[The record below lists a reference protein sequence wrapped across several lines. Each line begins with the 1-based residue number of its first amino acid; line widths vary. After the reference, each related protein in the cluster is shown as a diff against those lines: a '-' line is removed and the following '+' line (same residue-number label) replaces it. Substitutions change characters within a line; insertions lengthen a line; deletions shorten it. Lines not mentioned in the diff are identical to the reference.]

1 MLVLFNPVQEMALFS
16 LSYWCRIH
24 LYRRTASSFA
34 ILRERLR
41 AALSLCVQWRQGSS
55 AKSSSERDNIMSD
68 TPYIVART
76 TPRFAFIAE
85 AEIVG
90 MKDRARVSELSA
102 RGCYID
108 SINPLAKGTDVRFR
122 IRYGCSTCEFSGSVI
137 YTHAGFGMG
146 VVFGQLTA
154 EQRSTLD
161 VWLDELARK
170 LD

>member
-1 MLVLFNPVQEMALFS
+1 
-16 LSYWCRIH
+16 
-24 LYRRTASSFA
+24 
-34 ILRERLR
+34 
-41 AALSLCVQWRQGSS
+41 
-55 AKSSSERDNIMSD
+55 MSD
-68 TPYIVART
+68 TPYVVART

-90 MKDRARVSELSA
+90 MKDTARVSELSA

-108 SINPLAKGTDVRFR
+108 SINPFPKGTDVHIR
-122 IRYGCSTCEFSGSVI
+122 IRYGCSTCEFSGTVI

-146 VVFGQLTA
+146 VVFGGLTA

>member
-1 MLVLFNPVQEMALFS
+1 
-16 LSYWCRIH
+16 
-24 LYRRTASSFA
+24 
-34 ILRERLR
+34 
-41 AALSLCVQWRQGSS
+41 
-55 AKSSSERDNIMSD
+55 MSD
-68 TPYIVART
+68 TQYTVART

-90 MKDRARVSELSA
+90 QNDRARVSELSA

-108 SINPLAKGTDVRFR
+108 SINPLPKDTNVRLR
-122 IRYGCSTCEFSGSVI
+122 IRYGCSTCEFSGTVI

-146 VVFGQLTA
+146 VVFGQMTP

-161 VWLDELARK
+161 VWLEELARK

>member
-1 MLVLFNPVQEMALFS
+1 
-16 LSYWCRIH
+16 
-24 LYRRTASSFA
+24 
-34 ILRERLR
+34 
-41 AALSLCVQWRQGSS
+41 
-55 AKSSSERDNIMSD
+55 MSD
-68 TPYIVART
+68 TPYTVART

-90 MKDRARVSELSA
+90 SRDYSRVSELSA

-108 SINPLAKGTDVRFR
+108 SINPMPKGTQLRLR
-122 IRYGCSTCEFSGSVI
+122 IRYGCSTCEFPGTVI

-146 VVFGQLTA
+146 VLFGELTP
-154 EQRSTLD
+154 EQRSTLE

>member
-1 MLVLFNPVQEMALFS
+1 MKM
-16 LSYWCRIH
+16 
-24 LYRRTASSFA
+24 
-34 ILRERLR
+34 
-41 AALSLCVQWRQGSS
+41 
-55 AKSSSERDNIMSD
+55 SE
-68 TPYIVART
+68 TPYTVARL

-90 MKDRARVSELSA
+90 MRDRARVSELSA

-108 SINPLAKGTDVRFR
+108 SINPLPKGTDVRIR
-122 IRYGCSTCEFSGSVI
+122 IRYGCSTCDFDGSVI

-146 VVFGQLTA
+146 VVFGTLTT

-170 LD
+170 MD

>member
-1 MLVLFNPVQEMALFS
+1 
-16 LSYWCRIH
+16 
-24 LYRRTASSFA
+24 
-34 ILRERLR
+34 
-41 AALSLCVQWRQGSS
+41 
-55 AKSSSERDNIMSD
+55 MSD

-85 AEIVG
+85 AEVVG

-108 SINPLAKGTDVRFR
+108 SINPLPKDTDVRIR
-122 IRYGCSTCEFSGSVI
+122 IRYGCSTCEFSGTVI

-146 VVFGQLTA
+146 VVFGVLTA

>member
-1 MLVLFNPVQEMALFS
+1 
-16 LSYWCRIH
+16 
-24 LYRRTASSFA
+24 
-34 ILRERLR
+34 
-41 AALSLCVQWRQGSS
+41 
-55 AKSSSERDNIMSD
+55 MSD
-68 TPYIVART
+68 TTYAVPRT

-85 AEIVG
+85 AEVVG
-90 MKDRARVSELSA
+90 LKDCARVSELSA

-108 SINPLAKGTDVRFR
+108 SINPLPKESEIRIR
-122 IRYGCSTCEFSGSVI
+122 IRYGCSTCEFTGTVI

-146 VVFGQLTA
+146 VVFGEMTA

>member
-1 MLVLFNPVQEMALFS
+1 
-16 LSYWCRIH
+16 
-24 LYRRTASSFA
+24 
-34 ILRERLR
+34 
-41 AALSLCVQWRQGSS
+41 
-55 AKSSSERDNIMSD
+55 MSD
-68 TPYIVART
+68 TIYTVART

-85 AEIVG
+85 AEVVG

-108 SINPLAKGTDVRFR
+108 SINPLPKGTDVRLR

-146 VVFGQLTA
+146 VVFNGMSN
-154 EQRSTLD
+154 EQRTTLD